1 MQNRI
6 DAAVST
12 ADKTEILQLIQDIKA
27 KMPFLVDLSAA
38 EIASLNKMGDRGQPF
53 VRDAIT
59 VAEQDDS
66 FLPRSFDVAAM
77 RKDVDL
83 LEMLPP
89 IIAAIS
95 QLRELLNDTYLLA
108 GSDAFAA
115 ALEVYAAAQR
125 NGTGEALSESL
136 RNMGRRFDRKP
147 KASKETPAKPAEP
160 PET

>member
-12 ADKTEILQLIQDIKA
+12 ADKTEILQLVQQIIA
-27 KMPFLVDLSAA
+27 KMPFLVDLPAA
-38 EIASLNKMGDRGQPF
+38 QIASLTKMGDRGLPF

-59 VAEQDDS
+59 AAEHDDS

-83 LEMLPP
+83 LEMLPAV
-89 IIAAIS
+89 IAAVS
-95 QLRELLNDTYLLA
+95 QLKELLSDTYILA

-147 KASKETPAKPAEP
+147 KPSKEKPDEPEEP
-160 PET
+160 PEK